1 MQHKQNKGN
10 HPHPNVH
17 QNTTTSREI
26 PMWNGVSS
34 EKTLV
39 IGYRGRRVIRR
50 TAELVVSRYPESLAW
65 WDGLVL
71 QAMLYAAV

>member
-17 QNTTTSREI
+17 PNTTTSRETPI
-26 PMWNGVSS
+26 RNGVSS
-34 EKTLV
+34 EETLV
-39 IGYRGRRVIRR
+39 VGYRGRRVIRR
-50 TAELVVSRYPESLAW
+50 TAKLVVSRYPESLAW

-71 QAMLYAAV
+71 QAVLYTTV